1 MRGVRWLA
9 VAAIA
14 LWVAAAAAGGKRPEP
29 VRFGS
34 AKKADSGSR
43 AVAVLEGRSGSA
55 MKGEA
60 TFVKNG
66 LRVTFHLVVEGAP
79 PGPHGVHLHERGDCS
94 SPDALFAAGAPGVG
108 SKVIGVA
115 SYDNGQVS
123 FTVNGTPYGYNQ
135 ATGSPTAPTS
145 GSLPMAKTGTPAS
158 AADAC
163 SALPAGSLTG
173 TAVLIRRG
181 TCGFYVKASNAQ
193 AAGAAAVVLYNNVA
207 GALNPT
213 VAGTPAITIPVVAI
227 TGSPLPISLSFAPN
241 SSPPM
246 RGMVMS
252 MMMQA
257 WDSSWVSA
265 RKLSGL
271 A

>member
-94 SPDALFAAGAPGVG
+94 SPDALSAGPHWNPTGEAHGRWGHPPFHRGDLGNVE
-108 SKVIGVA
+108 IG
-115 SYDNGQVS
+115 
-123 FTVNGTPYGYNQ
+123 
-135 ATGSPTAPTS
+135 
-145 GSLPMAKTGTPAS
+145 
-158 AADAC
+158 ADGK
-163 SALPAGSLTG
+163 GSLTLTTDLWTIG
-173 TAVLIRRG
+173 GDPTTGVLNRAVVVHEAADDFVTQPTG
-181 TCGFYVKASNAQ
+181 N
-193 AAGAAAVVLYNNVA
+193 AGARIACGVVRLEN
-207 GALNPT
+207 
-213 VAGTPAITIPVVAI
+213 
-227 TGSPLPISLSFAPN
+227 
-241 SSPPM
+241 
-246 RGMVMS
+246 
-252 MMMQA
+252 
-257 WDSSWVSA
+257 
-265 RKLSGL
+265 
-271 A
+271 